1 MSNLPPDST
10 GKSVIVL
17 GGGLAGIAAAVRLS
31 QRGCRVTLVETRKKL
46 GGRATSFVDP
56 TTREVLDNCQ
66 HVLVGCC
73 TSLMDLY
80 RRLGVA
86 QQIEWHRKLYFW
98 CPLDDE
104 PGVSVVDI
112 LDRDDLPA
120 PFHMSAA
127 LTSFRSLS
135 WPEKIAIS
143 RAMLVMMKMG
153 KEGREKLHDISFAQ
167 WLKQQDQPRGAIEKF
182 WSVVVIS
189 AINELPENMAAPY
202 AIHVFQ
208 DAFMASERG
217 YEMGLSAVPLVQL
230 YDAAEA
236 VITRAGGRVLL
247 GRSVEKL
254 HFSAGENDDSTGG
267 ENRQPAR
274 VTGVELDGGDVMVA
288 DFVVSALP
296 FERLVKVC
304 PPALLSADARIK
316 PMEST
321 THSPIIGIHLWLAGL
336 PGAGPGERATVMDL
350 PHLVLM
356 RGNVQW
362 IFNKG
367 WDDEVGGQ
375 HLHAV
380 ISAAHA
386 LVDKPAEELAR
397 MAAGEAREALA
408 ACGGA
413 AAARARTS
421 KLVHHKVVKEK
432 RATFSATPGLER
444 LRPDAAGP
452 IANFFLAGD
461 WCKTGWPAT
470 MEGAVRSGYLA
481 ADAACSAYA
490 IAPRNDGPILVDE
503 MPAGWAYQLISGS
516 PS

>member
-1 MSNLPPDST
+1 MTPISPNPPSIT
-10 GKSVIVL
+10 IL

-56 TTREVLDNCQ
+56 TTKEVLDNCQ

-86 QQIEWHRKLYFW
+86 DKIEWHRKLYFW
-98 CPLDDE
+98 CPLDNE
-104 PGVSVVDI
+104 PGHAVVDI

-127 LTSFRSLS
+127 LMAFRSLS
-135 WPEKIAIS
+135 LAEKLAIS
-143 RAMLVMMKMG
+143 RAMLKMMHMG
-153 KEGREKLHDISFAQ
+153 REGREKLHDISFGQ
-167 WLKQQDQPRGAIEKF
+167 WLVDQKQPVGAIEKF
-182 WSVVVIS
+182 WAVVVIS
-189 AINELPENMAAPY
+189 AINELPDRMAAPY

-230 YDAAEA
+230 YDAAQA
-236 VITRAGGRVLL
+236 VIERAGGRVLL
-247 GRSVEKL
+247 GRSVESL
-254 HFSAGENDDSTGG
+254 QFQA
-267 ENRQPAR
+267 AR
-274 VTGVELDGGDVMVA
+274 VTGVTLDGNEVLTDE
-288 DFVVSALP
+288 VVISALP
-296 FERLVKVC
+296 FERLIKIC
-304 PPALLSADARIK
+304 PPPMLACDPRIK
-316 PMEST
+316 LIENT

-336 PGAGPGERATVMDL
+336 PGVGPGAEATVMDL

-380 ISAAHA
+380 ISAAHH
-386 LVDKPAEELAR
+386 LVDKPAEELAQ
-397 MAAGEAREALA
+397 MAAAEVRTALS

-413 AAARARTS
+413 AAARAKSAR
-421 KLVHHKVVKEK
+421 LLHHKVVKEK
-432 RATFSATPGLER
+432 RATFSASPGLER
-444 LRPDAAGP
+444 LRPTADGS

-481 ADAACSAYA
+481 ADAVVNQHKL
-490 IAPRNDGPILVDE
+490 PEKGDGPLVVAD
-503 MPAGWAYQLISGS
+503 MSHAWAYRMLST
-516 PS
+516 